1 MAKPE
6 WGTKR
11 ECPKCKT
18 RFYDLGRDPATC
30 PNCGYTFEIASLA
43 NQLGRPVLTSDSEKA
58 TPEAEDA
65 VLVDELDVEV
75 DVEVEADDTVLE
87 DDVLEGDD
95 VPLDAIADVAKE
107 DDES

>member
-18 RFYDLGRDPATC
+18 RFYDLGRDPVTC
-30 PNCGYTFEIASLA
+30 PDCGHSFEIASLA
-43 NQLGRPVLTSDSEKA
+43 NQLGRPVLTSDTGKA
-58 TPEAEDA
+58 VPEPEDA
-65 VLVDELDVEV
+65 VLVEELEV

-87 DDVLEGDD
+87 DDALDGDD
-95 VPLDAIADVAKE
+95 VPLEAIADVAKE